1 MRQHTRR
8 ATVLA
13 VKAICVAAASY
24 ATGGCALRETAP
36 LQAGSYYHQT
46 YLSASHNWAFRS
58 SFPRVDA
65 LFNAFDYG
73 HAKLYETLWR
83 DPQAP
88 RESLDESQFHFIT
101 AKLLRN
107 PPNVPLDE
115 GAIAPEWE
123 KLAPEIAAMF
133 DWAHMLHRQIYD
145 VWSDDRIADSR
156 KDAKVAEVIRYYKSR
171 RALAFSSKPKN
182 MSLMEG
188 QPYSLAF
195 RKRFPTYNGLIW
207 SYHWLQRTIYEAL
220 MSSSEV
226 RQRHANVDAVVGH
239 FWSLLDS
246 APANLPTVMP
256 QSAEIAPE
264 FSTRYPEAAI
274 IFDNLHSLHDVVSD
288 ILADPAI
295 PRAAKRRTLL
305 DAAARYRDDT
315 SSIVSIDDWKAMAHA
330 MGLARMGGP
339 PPISGRND
347 R

>member
-1 MRQHTRR
+1 LSQHTHR
-8 ATVLA
+8 APLLA
-13 VKAICVAAASY
+13 VKTICVAVASY
-24 ATGGCALRETAP
+24 AAVGCALRETAT

-58 SFPRVDA
+58 RFPSVDA

-88 RESLDESQFHFIT
+88 REALDDRQFRFIT
-101 AKLLRN
+101 RNLLRH
-107 PPNVPLDE
+107 PPDVPLDE
-115 GAIAPEWE
+115 AAIAPEWE
-123 KLAPEIAAMF
+123 KLAPEVSAMF

-145 VWSDDRIADSR
+145 VWSDDRIADAR
-156 KDAKVAEVIRYYKSR
+156 KDTRVAAVIRYYKSR

-182 MSLMEG
+182 MNLMEG
-188 QPYSLAF
+188 QAYSLAF

-207 SYHWLQRTIYEAL
+207 SYHWLQMTLYEAL
-220 MSSSEV
+220 MSSRAV
-226 RQRHANVDAVVGH
+226 PQRRANVDAVVGH

-246 APANLPTVMP
+246 APANLPSVMP

-264 FSTRYPEAAI
+264 FSARYPDAAI

-295 PRAAKRRTLL
+295 PRGEKRRMLLAAAK
-305 DAAARYRDDT
+305 RYRDDT
-315 SSIVSIDDWKAMAHA
+315 SSIVSIEEWRAMARA
-330 MGLARMGGP
+330 MGLAKMGGP
-339 PPISGRND
+339 PPIEGRKEP
-347 R
+347 